1 MQTTETM
8 TTGELEYLR
17 DGLKRELP
25 HLSCTV
31 EMNDG
36 TLYVTA
42 VKA

>member
-1 MQTTETM
+1 MIITPLTES
-8 TTGELEYLR
+8 ELEYLR
-17 DGLKRELP
+17 TGLANELP

-31 EMNDG
+31 EMIDE